1 MKNKIKK
8 GFIVTLLFLA
18 LTLAACQSAT
28 PTVDAAIKI
37 TEIASTLYA
46 QMTLDVQM
54 TPSVTPSPTITPT
67 ATEAPP
73 TATVQV
79 LDVTSTPTSRPT
91 QPTATDDNAAWAGDV
106 TIPDGTIIKPGS
118 SFVKTWAIR
127 NTGKTT
133 WTKEFRLMYIDGI
146 MDANQALFVNLPQ
159 EVKPG
164 ETVNVSVT
172 FISPSELGTHYS
184 YWRLVTD
191 KNILFGEQMSLKIV
205 SGNP

>member
-1 MKNKIKK
+1 MKTKIKK
-8 GFIVTLLFLA
+8 GSLITLLL
-18 LTLAACQSAT
+18 LTFALAACQTAT
-28 PTVDAAIKI
+28 PTVDAAVKI
-37 TEIASTLYA
+37 TEIASTMHA
-46 QMTLDVQM
+46 QMTLDVQL

-79 LDVTSTPTSRPT
+79 LDVTSTATL
-91 QPTATDDNAAWAGDV
+91 QPTKAATGDDNAAWAGDV
-106 TIPDGTIIKPGS
+106 TIPDGTIVKPGS

-133 WTKEFRLMYIDGI
+133 WSKDFRLMYIDGL
-146 MDANQALFVNLPQ
+146 MDANQVLYVNLQQ

-164 ETVNVSVT
+164 ETINVSVT

-191 KNILFGEQMSLKIV
+191 KGVLFGEQMSLKIV

>member
-1 MKNKIKK
+1 MKTKIKK
-8 GFIVTLLFLA
+8 GSLITLLLLT
-18 LTLAACQSAT
+18 LTLAACQNAT
-28 PTVDAAIKI
+28 PTVDAAVKI
-37 TEIASTLYA
+37 TEIASTMHA
-46 QMTLDVQM
+46 QMTLDVQL

-79 LDVTSTPTSRPT
+79 LDVTSTPTTRPT
-91 QPTATDDNAAWAGDV
+91 QPAATDDNAAWAGDV
-106 TIPDGTIIKPGS
+106 TIPDGTIVKPGS

-133 WTKEFRLMYIDGI
+133 WSKDFRLMYIDGV
-146 MDANQALFVNLPQ
+146 MDANQALYANLQQ

-172 FISPSELGTHYS
+172 FIAPIELGTYYS
-184 YWRLVTD
+184 YWRMVTN
-191 KNILFGEQMSLKIV
+191 KGVLFGEQMSLKIV